1 MPNDCWNHITITCE
15 REDETGELQS
25 LFVNELQ
32 HETIQV
38 VKKTRRGI
46 IFNMWSAWNPDYEW
60 LETLLYRYPNCWV
73 KNEWSEESG
82 IAGVWVGY
90 MDESQPVV
98 RHLAWEDISIEGK
111 AFLFTDDDEEQRE
124 HNIMM

>member
-38 VKKTRRGI
+38 VKKARRGI
-46 IFNMWSAWNPDYEW
+46 IFDMWSAWNPEYEW
-60 LETLLYRYPNCWV
+60 LESLLYRYPNCWV
-73 KNEWSEESG
+73 KNEWSEEG
-82 IAGVWVGY
+82 GVAGVWVGY

-111 AFLFTDDDEEQRE
+111 AFLFTDDEEQRE

>member
-15 REDETGELQS
+15 REDETGELNS
-25 LFVNELQ
+25 LFMNELQ
-32 HETIQV
+32 RETIQV

-46 IFNMWSAWNPDYEW
+46 IFDMWSAWNPDYEW

-90 MDESQPVV
+90 MDNNQPIV
-98 RHLAWEDISIEGK
+98 RNLAWEDISIEGK
-111 AFLFTDDDEEQRE
+111 AFLFTDDEEQRE